1 MKDTN
6 WSKIAKNML
15 RAEMVRRDIS
25 YADLA
30 DLLAKHGIEDNEL
43 NLRNKVS
50 RGRFT
55 TVFLIQCMQA
65 LGVEFLQI
73 PRANE
78 ISI

>member
-1 MKDTN
+1 MKDAN

-15 RAEMVRRDIS
+15 RAEMVRRDVS

-30 DLLAKHGIEDNEL
+30 DLLAKHGIEDNEQ

-55 TVFLIQCMQA
+55 TVFLIQCMQV

-73 PRANE
+73 PRAAE

>member
-15 RAEMVRRDIS
+15 RAEMVRRDVS

-78 ISI
+78 ISV